1 VTLSATITSPK
12 DQAVIVDNNL
22 TELSIETSWI
32 AKGTASITQAI
43 GYAQG
48 GELQLVTLNQETITN
63 EEGNFSYDMI
73 EAFKKLSYGEFSVE
87 YLLKNENNL
96 STSSKI
102 TLFKQNAPSVSLKE
116 TEQSNT

>member
-1 VTLSATITSPK
+1 MRTKNDNFTNQNITNRFSGRNAIYNLEPYTFTIKPVTLSATITSPK

-48 GELQLVTLNQETITN
+48 GELQLVTLN
-63 EEGNFSYDMI
+63 
-73 EAFKKLSYGEFSVE
+73 
-87 YLLKNENNL
+87 
-96 STSSKI
+96 
-102 TLFKQNAPSVSLKE
+102 
-116 TEQSNT
+116 